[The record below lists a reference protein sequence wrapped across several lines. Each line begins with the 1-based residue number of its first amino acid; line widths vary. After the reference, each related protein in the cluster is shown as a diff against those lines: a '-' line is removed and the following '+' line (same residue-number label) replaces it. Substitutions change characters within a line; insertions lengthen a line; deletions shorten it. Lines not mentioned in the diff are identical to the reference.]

1 MDRVGV
7 AVIGA
12 GVVGLAVAERLSRR
26 YGDLVVVERQDGFG
40 RETSSRNSEVIH
52 AGLYYGSQLW
62 KTRLCLRGNPL
73 LYELCAREGIACRRT
88 GKIVAAAGPEE
99 LPVLEDLAAQARANG
114 VQGVRLLGAREVAAL
129 EPQVR
134 AAGGLFSQDSGI
146 VDSHGL
152 MSWLE
157 RQALSRGAVF
167 AYGCTVQGLSRAG
180 GGYVLEI
187 RDADGQRLELAAERV
202 VNCAGLGAERI
213 AGLAGIDTAAA
224 GYRVNLCKGEYFSLS
239 SRFRGAFRH
248 LIYPVPSPL
257 NLGAHVVLSLGEGVR
272 IGPNAF
278 FVEEVEY
285 SVDAGHR
292 EAFWAE
298 ARKLLPDLTPGD
310 LTPDMAG
317 IRPKLY
323 RDGEP
328 FRDFVIREE
337 GDRGLPGFI
346 DLIGMESPGLTSC
359 LAIAE
364 RVEELVR
371 GRGAVS

>member
-1 MDRVGV
+1 MEKTGT

-26 YGDLVVVERQDGFG
+26 SGELVVLERHDGFG

-52 AGLYYGSQLW
+52 AGLYYSSDLL
-62 KTRLCLRGNPL
+62 KTRLCVRGNPL

-88 GKIVAAAGPEE
+88 GKVVAAADQTE
-99 LPVLEDLAAQARANG
+99 LAVLERLDAQARANG
-114 VQGVRLLGAREVAAL
+114 VRWVRMLTGAEVTGL

-134 AAGGLFSQDSGI
+134 AVGGLFSPDSGI
-146 VDSHGL
+146 LDSHGL
-152 MSWLE
+152 MAWLE
-157 RQALSRGAVF
+157 RAAAERGAVF
-167 AYGCTVQGLSRAG
+167 AYGCVVEGLEREV
-180 GGYVLEI
+180 GGYRLLI
-187 RDADGQRLELAAERV
+187 KDADGQPMELEAQTV

-213 AGLAGIDTAAA
+213 AQLAGIDTLQA
-224 GYRVNLCKGEYFSLS
+224 GYRAYLCKGEYFSLS

-248 LIYPVPSPL
+248 LVYPVPHPL
-257 NLGAHVVLSLGEGVR
+257 NLGAHVVLALDERLR

-285 SVDAGHR
+285 SVDPAHR
-292 EAFWAE
+292 ETCFQE
-298 ARKLLPDLTPGD
+298 ARKFLPDLTRED
-310 LTPDMAG
+310 LSPDMAG

-337 GDRGLPGFI
+337 SARGLPGFI
-346 DLIGMESPGLTSC
+346 DLVGIESPGLTSC
-359 LAIAE
+359 LTIAE
-364 RVEELVR
+364 EAEGLIR
-371 GRGAVS
+371 GHGASS

>member
-12 GVVGLAVAERLSRR
+12 GVVGLAVAERLSRSS
-26 YGDLVVVERQDGFG
+26 GDLVVLERQDSFG

-62 KTRLCLRGNPL
+62 KTRLCVRGNPL
-73 LYELCAREGIACRRT
+73 LYELGAREGIACRRT
-88 GKIVAAAGPEE
+88 GKIVVAAEPGEM
-99 LPVLEDLAAQARANG
+99 PVLEELAAQALANG
-114 VQGVRLLGAREVAAL
+114 VQGVRLLEAREVAAL
-129 EPQVR
+129 EPRVR
-134 AAGGLFSQDSGI
+134 SAGGLFSPDSGI
-146 VDSHGL
+146 GDSHGL
-152 MSWLE
+152 MAWLE
-157 RQALSRGAVF
+157 RPAGARGAVF
-167 AYGCTVQGLSRAG
+167 AYGCTVKGLARAG
-180 GGYVLEI
+180 GGYRLEI
-187 RDADGQRLELAAERV
+187 LDADGKRMELAAELV

-257 NLGAHVVLSLGEGVR
+257 NLGAHVVLSLGEGLR

-285 SVDAGHR
+285 SVDPGHR
-292 EAFWAE
+292 EACFRE
-298 ARKLLPDLTPGD
+298 AHKLLPGLTPDD

-323 RDGEP
+323 RDGES

-346 DLIGMESPGLTSC
+346 DLIGIESPGLTSC
-359 LAIAE
+359 LTIAE
-364 RVEELVR
+364 QVEGLLL
-371 GRGAVS
+371 GRGASA

>member
-1 MDRVGV
+1 VETTGT

-26 YGDLVVVERQDGFG
+26 SGELVVVERHDGFG

-52 AGLYYGSQLW
+52 AGLYYASELL

-88 GKIVAAAGPEE
+88 GKIVAATAQSE
-99 LPVLEDLAAQARANG
+99 LDILESLRLQAQDNG
-114 VQGVRLLGAREVAAL
+114 VRGVRLLSGSEVAAL

-134 AAGGLFSQDSGI
+134 AAGGLYSPASGI

-152 MSWLE
+152 MAWLE
-157 RQALSRGAVF
+157 SSAGSRGAVF
-167 AYGCTVQGLSRAG
+167 AYGCDVEAVARAG
-180 GGYVLEI
+180 GGYRLQI
-187 RDADGQRLELAAERV
+187 RDTDGQPLELQAETV

-213 AGLAGIDTAAA
+213 AGLAGIDLEAA
-224 GYRVNLCKGEYFSLS
+224 GYQVHLCKGEYFALS
-239 SRFRGAFRH
+239 SRFRGTFRH
-248 LIYPVPSPL
+248 LVYPVPHPL
-257 NLGAHVVLSLGEGVR
+257 NLGAHVVLCLDERLR

-278 FVEEVEY
+278 FVDAVEY
-285 SVDAGHR
+285 SVDPGHR
-292 EAFWAE
+292 DAFYGEAH
-298 ARKLLPDLTPGD
+298 KLLPGLALED

-323 RDGEP
+323 RDGES

-337 GDRGLPGFI
+337 SDRGLPGLI
-346 DLIGMESPGLTSC
+346 DLIGIESPGLTSC

-364 RVEELVR
+364 QVEGLVR
-371 GRGAVS
+371 G